1 MSQNVPCEKNGCYV
15 FACNMYILTVLS
27 KVKAFELLPDAML
40 LESTALRHIIMMS
53 VTQRGSWCPSGESAN
68 SSKPI
73 IEGYMEKNMNNR
85 LILFKIFTKSE
96 FYDEK

>member
-1 MSQNVPCEKNGCYV
+1 
-15 FACNMYILTVLS
+15 
-27 KVKAFELLPDAML
+27 
-40 LESTALRHIIMMS
+40 MMS

-85 LILFKIFTKSE
+85 LILLKIFTKSE